1 MIRGLKSLN
10 KGLSNW
16 DVWTQDPTHV
26 SDQSTG
32 QIAADS
38 YHNYKDD
45 VKLISDMGMNVY
57 RLSIAWARI
66 IPNGLGDVNQE
77 VGCSQSSYVLR
88 RSQNFAKYSPY
99 F

>member
-77 VGCSQSSYVLR
+77 VGYL
-88 RSQNFAKYSPY
+88 N
-99 F
+99 

>member
-1 MIRGLKSLN
+1 MILTFFDHLPTSTWNFFTLN
-10 KGLSNW
+10 VDKNGGF
-16 DVWTQDPTHV
+16 WTTYPPHLV
-26 SDQSTG
+26 LVVIERPLSDQSTG
-32 QIAADS
+32 QMAADS

-77 VGCSQSSYVLR
+77 VG
-88 RSQNFAKYSPY
+88 
-99 F
+99 

>member
-1 MIRGLKSLN
+1 ME

-77 VGCSQSSYVLR
+77 VGYL
-88 RSQNFAKYSPY
+88 N
-99 F
+99 